1 VYERFFGFK
10 ERPFELTS
18 DPRFLFLSPSHR
30 EALTNL
36 DYGISGRK
44 SVTVVIGDV
53 GTGKTTLVRRTLALS
68 AAKGVEC
75 AYLKNPNVTPEE
87 LSAFLGRHFNA
98 APDGTPR
105 ALSLELLEQELI
117 RRWTQGRG
125 SALIVDEAQSLSDE
139 MFEELRLL
147 TNLETDTEKLLPLL
161 LVGQSELAQ
170 RLNDHKLRY
179 LKQRISLRCVLRQ
192 LDLQETAAY
201 IAARIHAAGGQCAA
215 VFSRE
220 AVIAIH
226 EASHGL
232 PRAINVLCDN
242 ALVTAFAAGQK
253 PVTGRTVSEVCKDF
267 DYELAVRAEASEDDE
282 TGMNGSAT
290 TEIVTSPPADLSPP
304 AASPAPALDDFQRRR
319 FSIFGSGGR

>member
-1 VYERFFGFK
+1 VYEQFFGFK

-36 DYGISGRK
+36 EYGISSRK
-44 SVTVVIGDV
+44 TLTVVIGDV
-53 GTGKTTLVRRTLALS
+53 GTGKTTLVRRILALTG
-68 AAKGVEC
+68 AQGTEC

-87 LSAFLGRHFNA
+87 FSAFLGRKFGIA
-98 APDGTPR
+98 SEGTSR
-105 ALSLELLEQELI
+105 ALSLELLEKELI
-117 RRWTQGRG
+117 RRCTEGTG
-125 SALIVDEAQSLSDE
+125 SALIVDEAQNLSDE

-201 IAARIHAAGGQCAA
+201 IVARINAAGGHCAT
-215 VFSRE
+215 VFTRE
-220 AVIAIH
+220 AVIAIY
-226 EASHGL
+226 EAAHGL
-232 PRAINVLCDN
+232 PRAVNVLCDN

-253 PVTGRTVSEVCKDF
+253 PVTGRIVAEVCRDF
-267 DYELAVRAEASEDDE
+267 DYELALRREASEEGEADMD
-282 TGMNGSAT
+282 SPVV
-290 TEIVTSPPADLSPP
+290 TEITSAPADLSPP
-304 AASPAPALDDFQRRR
+304 AGPATPGFEDFQRRR